1 MKRGR
6 DAMLIDRLG
15 VGVLLAFA
23 IAAVS
28 NAQWNKKPYD
38 EWSENEALKVLN
50 DSPWGQTQ
58 IFTDT
63 SQMFD
68 RGRRADSNQSRVADV
83 FQVNFRIRFLSAK
96 PIRQAI
102 SRVMQLQQGETM
114 SEDLAAQL
122 KSFASGEFPDY
133 VVVTV
138 TAEAPKPSNYSRD
151 ADSLLRKLTTAEL
164 KNRTYLLV
172 KGGERVFLQEY
183 QSPRPDGLGARFVFP
198 RVVNDKPVISSDN
211 GEVQF
216 YSELSGAFTLNM
228 RYKVKDMMYDGKL
241 EY

>member
-1 MKRGR
+1 MK
-6 DAMLIDRLG
+6 ALDRIGIVALLG
-15 VGVLLAFA
+15 VLVISLQ
-23 IAAVS
+23 S
-28 NAQWNKKPYD
+28 NAQSDKKPYS
-38 EWSENEALKVLN
+38 EWSEKEAQKILN
-50 DSPWGQTQ
+50 DSPWAQTQ

-68 RGRRADSNQSRVADV
+68 SGRRLDSNQSRVADV
-83 FQVNFRIRFLSAK
+83 FQVNFRIRFLSAR

-102 SRVMQLQQGETM
+102 SRTLELQQGEKM
-114 SEDLAAQL
+114 SEQLAAQL
-122 KSFASGEFPDY
+122 KSFATAEFPDF

-138 TAEAPKPSNYSRD
+138 TADSSKPSNYSRE
-151 ADSLLRKLTTAEL
+151 AESLLRKLTTSEL

-183 QSPRPDGLGARFVFP
+183 QSPRTDGLGARFVFP
-198 RVVNDKPVISSDN
+198 RAVDGKPVIRPEN

-228 RYKVKDMMYDGKL
+228 RYRVKEMMYDGKL